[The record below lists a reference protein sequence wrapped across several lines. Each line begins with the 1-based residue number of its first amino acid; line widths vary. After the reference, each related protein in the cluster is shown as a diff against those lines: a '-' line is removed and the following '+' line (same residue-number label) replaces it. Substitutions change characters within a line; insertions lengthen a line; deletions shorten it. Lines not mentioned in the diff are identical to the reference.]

1 MSVRL
6 KELYTSKLQKQLV
19 SDLSLSNISESPK
32 LEKIIINVGLGR
44 AGDDKRVVE
53 VAKNTLRKIT
63 GQEPVVTLA
72 RMSIANFK
80 LREGQKNGMKVTLR
94 DERMYEFMDRLIS
107 VVLPRLRDFHGVD
120 DKSFDARG
128 NYSIGLK
135 DQTVFPEMNFDDIG
149 ILHGLQITFVI
160 NNKDPE
166 HSKALL
172 IGFGM
177 PFEKGVSKN
186 AA

>member
-1 MSVRL
+1 MAARL
-6 KELYTSKLQKQLV
+6 KTRYNEEIKTKLKA
-19 SDLSLSNISESPK
+19 DLGLSNMSQVPN
-32 LEKIIINVGLGR
+32 LEKVVVNIGLGR
-44 AGDDKRVVE
+44 AGDDKRYIE
-53 VAKNTLRKIT
+53 VAKNTIRKIT

-94 DERMYEFMDRLIS
+94 GDKMYEFTDKLIN
-107 VVLPRLRDFHGVD
+107 VVLPRTRDFHGVNK
-120 DKSFDARG
+120 KSFDANG

-135 DQTVFPEMNFDDIG
+135 DQSIFPELEFEDIA

-160 NNKDPE
+160 TSENTE

-172 IGFGM
+172 TAFGM
-177 PFEKGVSKN
+177 PYEKGVSN
-186 AA
+186 AS